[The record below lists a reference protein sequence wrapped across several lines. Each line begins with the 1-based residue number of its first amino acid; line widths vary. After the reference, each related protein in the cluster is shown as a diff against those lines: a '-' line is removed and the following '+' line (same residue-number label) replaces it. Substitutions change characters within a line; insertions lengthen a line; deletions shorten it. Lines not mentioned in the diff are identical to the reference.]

1 MHNKM
6 GQQKQQKFTF
16 PFTFL
21 ITKHSD
27 KLLSNIISR
36 YHIYISVIA
45 SRNTQSIFADSLK
58 IDHLLV
64 FVVATVHQVCMY
76 TCLCVSHD
84 DSILFPYNK
93 FVKSANFIMDICLQE
108 RITFKLEILS
118 KCRKQ

>member
-6 GQQKQQKFTF
+6 GQQKQKKFTF

-27 KLLSNIISR
+27 KRLSNIISR

-64 FVVATVHQVCMY
+64 FTFATVHQVSMY
-76 TCLCVSHD
+76 TCLCVS
-84 DSILFPYNK
+84 STTILFSYNK
-93 FVKSANFIMDICLQE
+93 FVKSVNFIMCICLQE
-108 RITFKLEILS
+108 RITFELKILS
-118 KCRKQ
+118 KYRKQ